1 MFRTILEFLAMLVF
15 FAVVRSAISRVF
27 RMMGGSI
34 KANASA
40 PNPFAEAFRQA
51 TGQAAGRTVRE
62 PDLQSA
68 GELQKDPVCGTFVP
82 VSTSLKRMVAGE
94 PVYFCS
100 QACRDQYLVH
110 AK

>member
-1 MFRTILEFLAMLVF
+1 MFRAIIEFLAMLVF
-15 FAVVRSAISRVF
+15 FAVVRSVISRVF
-27 RMMGGSI
+27 RMLGGSM
-34 KANASA
+34 KADASA
-40 PNPFAEAFRQA
+40 FNPFAEAFRHASQQA
-51 TGQAAGRTVRE
+51 SGQTARE
-62 PDLQSA
+62 PNLQSA

-82 VSTSLKRMVAGE
+82 VTTSLKRIVAGE

>member
-1 MFRTILEFLAMLVF
+1 MFRTIFEFLAMLVF

-27 RMMGGSI
+27 RMLGGSM
-34 KANASA
+34 KADASRS
-40 PNPFAEAFRQA
+40 NPFAEAFRQA
-51 TGQAAGRTVRE
+51 SQQTTGHTPRE
-62 PDLQSA
+62 PNLQSA

-82 VSTSLKRMVAGE
+82 VTTSLKRIIAGE
-94 PVYFCS
+94 AVYFCS